1 MSDPLKPI
9 KKDQPTLPV
18 ADNQKKVS
26 NHKKAADHF
35 ESAAKSHHEAAK
47 HQETGDHGNAAKST
61 LAAHDHAV
69 QGIETQKEGE
79 KFNAPRS

>member
-69 QGIETQKEGE
+69 QGIEAQKEGE
-79 KFNAPRS
+79 KLHTAKA